1 MFSHDPSTNRLSLLG
16 EPPWI
21 ADDNGAWNYCV
32 DCWERFFSMGEK
44 AVQTIPFRD
53 KASQANMVVSWRDRK
68 RKAEELS
75 HDEID
80 PPASQNSQAAG
91 LEAEPGVAGIGAAA
105 EGDESNVV
113 DDEIFQQ
120 HQELPDSDDDKNQ
133 PEIGDAEPPN
143 LPKGP
148 TLEAEEAEEETF
160 NDGGQVL
167 LPTERRPTL
176 QEYKAKWASLLAEH
190 SRAIEGNFSA
200 DNLCPKPIH
209 QLWNDCGGLM
219 LKRALKVQHACCRT
233 NRCLQPRPLRS
244 FPPID
249 FAGQSS
255 SSLRL

>member
-21 ADDNGAWNYCV
+21 ADDNGDWNYCV
-32 DCWERFFSMGEK
+32 DCWERFLSTGEK
-44 AVQTIPFRD
+44 AVQTVPFRD

-75 HDEID
+75 NDEID

-91 LEAEPGVAGIGAAA
+91 LEAESGVAGIGAAA

-148 TLEAEEAEEETF
+148 TLEPEQAEEETF
-160 NDGGQVL
+160 
-167 LPTERRPTL
+167 
-176 QEYKAKWASLLAEH
+176 
-190 SRAIEGNFSA
+190 
-200 DNLCPKPIH
+200 
-209 QLWNDCGGLM
+209 
-219 LKRALKVQHACCRT
+219 
-233 NRCLQPRPLRS
+233 
-244 FPPID
+244 
-249 FAGQSS
+249 
-255 SSLRL
+255 